1 MPQPIAVLT
10 LVRGRGDHL
19 ANLLEGLGRGSRRP
33 DLVVVA
39 DMNDTPAALPATPF
53 PLRQPHRPAGTLP
66 LAAARNAAAAAAGD
80 TPLLVFLD
88 VDCIPGAGC
97 VAALADALEQHD
109 ALVCADIRY
118 LPAGIAA
125 PGWTEAD
132 LLRHGHSHPVR
143 PFPAAGL
150 RAEPNAG
157 LFWSL
162 GFGIR
167 AASFRRLGGFDESF
181 TGYGAEDTDLG
192 FRARDAGIPLL
203 FSGDARAFHQHHASF
218 DPPLQH
224 VADIATNAWRFR
236 QRHGFWPMDGWLDAF
251 AALGLIAP
259 PGDGPIAL
267 LRAPTGAELA
277 AARRPEGAPF

>member
-1 MPQPIAVLT
+1 MPQPVAVLT
-10 LVRGRGDHL
+10 LVRGRAGHL
-19 ANLLEGLGRGSRRP
+19 ANLLEGLARGSRRP

-53 PLRQPHRPAGTLP
+53 PLRQPHLPAGSLP
-66 LAAARNAAAAAAGD
+66 LAAARNAAAAAAG

-88 VDCIPGAGC
+88 VDCIPGAHC
-97 VAALADALEQHD
+97 VAALSDALEQHD

-118 LPAGIAA
+118 LPAGAA
-125 PGWTEAD
+125 PAD
-132 LLRHGHSHPVR
+132 WMEPELLRAGHPHPVR

-167 AASFRRLGGFDESF
+167 ATSFARLGGFDAGF

-192 FRARDAGIPLL
+192 FRSREAGIPLL
-203 FSGDARAFHQHHASF
+203 FSGDARAFHQHHPSY

-236 QRHGFWPMDGWLDAF
+236 QCHGFWPMDGWLDAF
-251 AALGLIAP
+251 AAMGLIAP

-267 LRAPTGAELA
+267 LRAPTEAELA